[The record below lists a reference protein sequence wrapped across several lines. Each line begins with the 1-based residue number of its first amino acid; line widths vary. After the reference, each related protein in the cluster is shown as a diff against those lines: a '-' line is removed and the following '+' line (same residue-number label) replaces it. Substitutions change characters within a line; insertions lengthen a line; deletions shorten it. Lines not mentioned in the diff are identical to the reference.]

1 MNLKFRYQ
9 AKLTLVYLALF
20 VVVQSLISLVFVQ
33 TMTDNVRSQALQQLD
48 TSALIFQRI
57 VQQRVDVLGASAQLL
72 SKDYGFREA
81 IATEDD
87 NTIRSALQNQKAR
100 FGADLAY
107 LLDLDERVT
116 AVTDANQ
123 PMRVPNISDALKDM
137 AEVEGIG
144 AKLVELDGHLHQLVV
159 VPVQAPITIAW
170 VAFGFELDEEYAE
183 EIKRLS
189 AIDLEVAFVHR
200 PGSDD
205 LFQLATA
212 FANAPVFDQSSA
224 SNKDRSYTSTG
235 SFDEAGIFYK
245 YLPLSSTIDG
255 QQIAAILSFSE
266 KSAYQPY
273 RLLFITTVVILG
285 VGFLLLVVGS
295 LAVASGIT
303 RPLRQLTNA
312 VQKVAGG
319 DYHEVQCTSQGDEIA
334 DLTDSFNAMVN
345 TVREREQRILFQA
358 YHDTET
364 GLPNRLQFEKSLNG
378 RCCER
383 NPYTIA
389 VFEVQQLRELRTFLD
404 HTNISELMQGVGA
417 RLKQILATDVARLST
432 ETFAAVIHHPS
443 DTNPKIAEVLK
454 SFLEPCQVAGIVVD
468 IQLRIGLVNFPSDG
482 EDAELLL
489 RQAHA
494 ALDRCRTSG
503 KSYAWFDQDSTVLQK
518 RRLSIMSELRQGLKN
533 GEVNFAY
540 QPKVNLLSGQ
550 VEVVEALVRWNS
562 TTHGFIPPDE
572 FIPIAERTGDIR
584 HLTDWGLETA
594 IRQASDWHNQGLE
607 IAVALNL
614 SANDLTNHRLPDQVM
629 GLLNRYQLPIRLL
642 KLEVTESAVM
652 HDMDR
657 ALAVLNRLH
666 DLGLFLS
673 IDDYGTGYSS
683 LSYLKQLPMDELKID
698 KAFVLKLASNME
710 DQILVRS
717 TIELAHNLGLTVTAE
732 GVEDAQSVELLR
744 QYGCDM
750 VQGYHICRPVSAADL
765 ETFVRNQKEN
775 APA

>member
-1 MNLKFRYQ
+1 MLKLRYR
-9 AKLTLVYLALF
+9 AKLTLVYLLLF

-33 TMTDNVRSQALQQLD
+33 TMADNVRSQALQQLD

-81 IATEDD
+81 IATEDLK
-87 NTIRSALQNQKAR
+87 TIRSALQNQKAR

-116 AVTDANQ
+116 AVTDTNQ
-123 PMRVPNISDALKDM
+123 PMRIPNISDALKNM
-137 AEVEGIG
+137 AEAEGIG
-144 AKLVELDGHLHQLVV
+144 AKLVELDGHLYQLVV

-170 VAFGFELDEEYAE
+170 VAFGFELDGEYAQ

-200 PGSDD
+200 PGSDAR
-205 LFQLATA
+205 FQLAND
-212 FANAPVFDQSSA
+212 FADAPVFEQSG
-224 SNKDRSYTSTG
+224 TG
-235 SFDEAGIFYK
+235 SQDRADISTDAFDKGGIFYK
-245 YLPLSSTIDG
+245 YLPLSSRDDG
-255 QQIAAILSFSE
+255 TLIAAILSYSE
-266 KSAYQPY
+266 SSAYQPY

-285 VGFLLLVVGS
+285 VGFLLLVIGS
-295 LAVASGIT
+295 LVAANGIT
-303 RPLRQLTNA
+303 RPLRQLTTA
-312 VQKVAGG
+312 VQQVAGG
-319 DYHEVQCTSQGDEIA
+319 DYHEVKCTSHGDEIA
-334 DLTDSFNAMVN
+334 DLTDSFNTMVN

-364 GLPNRLQFEKSLNG
+364 GLPNRLQFEKQLNNQCG
-378 RCCER
+378 ER
-383 NPYTIA
+383 NPYTLAII
-389 VFEVQQLRELRTFLD
+389 EVQQLRELRTFLD

-417 RLKQILATDVARLST
+417 RLQQILTSEVARLST
-432 ETFAAVIHHPS
+432 ETFAAVIQSPG
-443 DTNPKIAEVLK
+443 DTNQKVAEVLER
-454 SFLEPCQVAGIVVD
+454 FLEPCQVAGIVVD

-503 KSYAWFDQDSTVLQK
+503 KPYAWFDQDSAVLQK

-533 GEVNFAY
+533 GEVQFAY
-540 QPKVNLLSGQ
+540 QPKVNLASGQ

-614 SANDLTNHRLPDQVM
+614 SATDLTNHRLPEQVM

-698 KAFVLKLASNME
+698 KAFVLKLASNIE

-750 VQGYHICRPVSAADL
+750 VQGFHICRPIGADEL
-765 ETFVRNQKEN
+765 ENFVRSQNDNE
-775 APA
+775 PS